1 MRLKVG
7 VTVVPGIVSEL
18 AGRVIVKKVVA
29 VELSRVLE
37 VLVGS
42 TTEDSVE
49 DIVDAGSSEL
59 VGVGDS
65 VSEEGVAEGV
75 EVSGNLLV
83 WVTVG
88 VIVTVMIVSTS
99 ELLGTG
105 VATVELDDVATAEL
119 DGVADGS

>member
-1 MRLKVG
+1 M
-7 VTVVPGIVSEL
+7 
-18 AGRVIVKKVVA
+18 KKVVA